1 MAIENERKIV
11 LFGLKE
17 EHFDDEWTRLDV
29 TQGYLRSNRI
39 RRAVYSTGAERY
51 WFTAK
56 HVFEDEVYEYEME
69 MPRAEFEKLITI
81 ADNIVVKTRFTKK
94 FGANENS
101 VLHVLVSADDR
112 DLNFDH
118 PVFDWKKATERA
130 WDAFLISITADDHSF
145 QVRQGIPF
153 GSIWEADLDDDAV
166 GLTRIGV
173 FGFGPYGKATG
184 GDGVSRRVYR
194 LLSGLLFGSFVCRR
208 CF

>member
-56 HVFEDEVYEYEME
+56 HVFEDEVFEYEME
-69 MPRAEFEKLITI
+69 MPRAEFKKLITI

-94 FGANENS
+94 FGYDTWDVDFFGGTEDPYFVMAEVEMRPRQVDFNQAPTIIAACDWYRVENGDKRFTS
-101 VLHVLVSADDR
+101 KKLSDR
-112 DLNFDH
+112 EHAAQML
-118 PVFDWKKATERA
+118 AE
-130 WDAFLISITADDHSF
+130 I
-145 QVRQGIPF
+145 QV
-153 GSIWEADLDDDAV
+153 EM
-166 GLTRIGV
+166 
-173 FGFGPYGKATG
+173 
-184 GDGVSRRVYR
+184 SR
-194 LLSGLLFGSFVCRR
+194 
-208 CF
+208 